1 MILARIKH
9 SPRLATVVAA
19 LVGFIVIVLMGGPK
33 SLAQTPTGPPAAPR
47 FEVASI
53 KAANPSAPRGGRL
66 AAPPLGT
73 KPGLLAARNASLKQL
88 IRGAYTLENYQVSG
102 GPGWID
108 SAGFDV
114 EAKSTDGANRDR
126 LLLMLRALLADRFKL
141 RFHRETKEFTVLAL
155 VVAKGGP
162 KFHELKAG
170 ADSVPNKT
178 DHMRLKD
185 LPSLATYLTRLSSDE
200 PVFDRT
206 GLTGQFDIDLDIGK
220 IVQEATQGEQ
230 AAEPAAMR
238 ERMFEATVN
247 AIQDE
252 LGLKLVPTKAP
263 VELFVIDHAEKASAN

>member
-1 MILARIKH
+1 MKHPPWLASVEAAIVSLIMI
-9 SPRLATVVAA
+9 
-19 LVGFIVIVLMGGPK
+19 GLMGGPK
-33 SLAQTPTGPPAAPR
+33 SSAQTQIGSAASPR

-66 AAPPLGT
+66 AAPPIDT
-73 KPGLLAARNASLKQL
+73 RPGLLTARNASLKQL

-102 GPGWID
+102 GPEWID

-114 EAKSTDGANRDR
+114 EAKSTDGANREQ

-141 RFHRETKEFTVLAL
+141 RFHREKKELAVYAL

-162 KFHELKAG
+162 KFQALTAG

-185 LPSLATYLTRLSSDE
+185 LPSLATFLTRLSSDE
-200 PVFDRT
+200 PVFDKT
-206 GLTGQFDIDLDIGK
+206 GLPGQFDLELDIGK
-220 IVQEATQGEQ
+220 IGEAASQGGE
-230 AAEPAAMR
+230 AAGPGEMR

-247 AIQDE
+247 AILDE
-252 LGLKLVPTKAP
+252 LGIKLVPTKTP
-263 VELFVIDHAEKASAN
+263 IEIFVIDHAEKASAN

>member
-1 MILARIKH
+1 MILARMKH

-33 SLAQTPTGPPAAPR
+33 SLAQTPAGPPAAPR

-53 KAANPSAPRGGRL
+53 RAANPSAPRGGRL
-66 AAPPLGT
+66 AATPLGT

-114 EAKSTDGANRDR
+114 EAKSTDGANREQ
-126 LLLMLRALLADRFKL
+126 LVLMLRALLADRFKL

-155 VVAKGGP
+155 VVARGGP

-185 LPSLATYLTRLSSDE
+185 LPSLATFLTRLSSDE
-200 PVFDRT
+200 PVLDKT
-206 GLTGQFDIDLDIGK
+206 GLPGQFDLELDIGK
-220 IVQEATQGEQ
+220 IGEAASQGGE
-230 AAEPAAMR
+230 AAGPGEMR

-247 AIQDE
+247 AILDE
-252 LGLKLVPTKAP
+252 LGIKLVPTKTP
-263 VELFVIDHAEKASAN
+263 IEIFVIDHAEKASAN

>member
-1 MILARIKH
+1 MKH

-88 IRGAYTLENYQVSG
+88 IRGAYTLENYQISG

-114 EAKSTDGANRDR
+114 EAKSTDGANRDQ
-126 LLLMLRALLADRFKL
+126 LLMMLRALLADRFNL
-141 RFHRETKEFTVLAL
+141 AFHREKKELAVYDLVL
-155 VVAKGGP
+155 AKGGP
-162 KFHELKAG
+162 KFHALKAG
-170 ADSVPNKT
+170 AGSAARKT
-178 DHMRLKD
+178 NHLRLKD
-185 LPSLATYLTRLSSDE
+185 LPSLVTYLTRLSSDE
-200 PVFDRT
+200 PVFDKT
-206 GLTGQFDIDLDIGK
+206 GLTGEFDLELDIGK
-220 IVQEATQGEQ
+220 IGEEASQGGE
-230 AAEPAAMR
+230 AAGPVEMR
-238 ERMFEATVN
+238 ERMFKATLN
-247 AIQDE
+247 AILDE
-252 LGLKLVPTKAP
+252 LGIKLVPTKTP
-263 VELFVIDHAEKASAN
+263 IEIFVIDHAEKASAN

>member
-1 MILARIKH
+1 MKH
-9 SPRLATVVAA
+9 RPRLANVAAAA
-19 LVGFIVIVLMGGPK
+19 LVSLIMIGLVGGPD
-33 SLAQTPTGPPAAPR
+33 SLAQTQTVPAPSPR

-66 AAPPLGT
+66 AAPPINT
-73 KPGLLAARNASLKQL
+73 KPGLLTARNATLKQI
-88 IRGAYTLENYQVSG
+88 IRGAYTLENYQISG
-102 GPGWID
+102 GPEWID

-114 EAKSTDGANRDR
+114 EAKSTDGANREQ

-141 RFHRETKEFTVLAL
+141 RFHREKKELAVYAL

-162 KFHELKAG
+162 KFQALTAG

-185 LPSLATYLTRLSSDE
+185 LPSLATFLTRLSSDE
-200 PVFDRT
+200 PGFDRT